1 MGIEIRRRVDELGD
15 TLSLAPER
23 HDPRRRL
30 SAGLKPRLDEL
41 VALCSDSASRRAL
54 GRARSVLVLDTSN
67 AYEGFVVLRHRPIP
81 IDDLGSS
88 KRRVQPGDVVVSRLR
103 PYLRQVAYLDPGLFQ
118 LLPEGNPVVVS
129 SEFFVLR
136 DSTNFP
142 AAALVP
148 FLLSPAVQTIL
159 AAGQEGGH
167 HPRFPR
173 ELLASLPIPQALV
186 AAAPDLASQV
196 RQLSA
201 NLRQAMVGGQQLVT
215 EVAGRLDD

>member
-1 MGIEIRRRVDELGD
+1 MGIEIRRRIDELGD

-30 SAGLKPRLDEL
+30 SAGPKPRLDTLVEL
-41 VALCSDSASRRAL
+41 RSDSASRRAL
-54 GRARSVLVLDTSN
+54 GRARGVLVLDTSN
-67 AYEGFVVLRHRPIP
+67 AYEGFVVLRHGPIP
-81 IDDLGSS
+81 VENLGSS
-88 KRRVQPGDVVVSRLR
+88 KRRVQPGDVLVSRLR

-136 DSTNFP
+136 DTPRCP

-148 FLLSPAVQTIL
+148 FLLSPPVQAIL

-173 ELLASLPIPQALV
+173 ELLAGLPIPETLV
-186 AAAPDLASQV
+186 AAAPDLATQV
-196 RQLSA
+196 RSLA
-201 NLRQAMVGGQQLVT
+201 TALRQAMLGGGQLVT
-215 EVAGRLDD
+215 EVAGWLRD

>member
-1 MGIEIRRRVDELGD
+1 MGIESRRRIDELGD

-30 SAGLKPRLDEL
+30 SAGLQPRLDEL
-41 VALCSDSASRRAL
+41 VALRSDSASRRAL
-54 GRARSVLVLDTSN
+54 GHARSVLVLDTSN

-81 IDDLGSS
+81 VEDLGSS
-88 KRRVQPGDVVVSRLR
+88 KRQVQPGDVLVSRLR
-103 PYLRQVAYLDPGLFQ
+103 PYLRQVAYLDAGLFQ

-136 DSTNFP
+136 DTPRCP

-148 FLLSPAVQTIL
+148 FLLSPSVQAIL

-173 ELLASLPIPQALV
+173 DLLASLPVPATLV
-186 AAAPDLASQV
+186 AAAPDLATKV
-196 RQLSA
+196 RSLA
-201 NLRQAMVGGQQLVT
+201 TALRQAMAEGQELVT
-215 EVAGRLDD
+215 EVTGWLAE